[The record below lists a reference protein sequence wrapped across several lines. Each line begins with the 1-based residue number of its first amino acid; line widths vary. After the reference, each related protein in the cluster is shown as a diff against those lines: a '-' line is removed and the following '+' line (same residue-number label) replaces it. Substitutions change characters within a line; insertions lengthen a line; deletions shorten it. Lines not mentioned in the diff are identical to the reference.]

1 MMRKLIMFL
10 LGLLSLGLILLVLA
24 WFIATQPLLFA
35 GKTGSAV
42 EVDPVRLERH
52 VRLMAERFAPR
63 DYKHADNLDSVAAYI
78 RGEFERTGGRVSEQ
92 AYEVGGNTYR
102 NVILQ
107 LGPDTEE
114 RIVVGA
120 HYDAAREFSGADD
133 NASGTAG
140 LIELAH
146 LLDNTTLP
154 MTVELVAYT
163 LEEPPFFRTDKMGSV
178 LHAKSLQERGIS
190 VRMMISVE
198 MIGYFSDE
206 ESSQHYPSSFLSLFY
221 PTEGNFIVVIGDLGS
236 LSDVRRVK
244 LSMHRAMELPV
255 YSMNAPPSLV
265 AGIDWSDHLSYWER
279 GYPAVMVNN
288 TAFLRDLSWHTDTD
302 TPDRLDYERM
312 ATVVVGL
319 YEAVLDLAQE

>member
-10 LGLLSLGLILLVLA
+10 LGLLSLSLILLVLV
-24 WFIATQPLLFA
+24 WFIATQPLLSA
-35 GKTGSAV
+35 GKTGSTV

-78 RGEFERTGGRVSEQ
+78 RGEFERTGGRVSDQ
-92 AYEVGGNTYR
+92 AYAVEGNTYR

-120 HYDAAREFSGADD
+120 HYDAFRELPGADD

-146 LLDNTTLP
+146 LLDNTPLP

-163 LEEPPFFRTDKMGSV
+163 LEEPPFFRTDTMGSV
-178 LHAKSLQERGIS
+178 FHAKSLQQRGIS

-198 MIGYFSDE
+198 MIGYYSDE
-206 ESSQHYPSSFLSLFY
+206 EDSQRYPSSLLNLFY
-221 PTEGNFIVVIGDLGS
+221 PTEGNFIVVIGDLS
-236 LSDVRRVK
+236 SVSEVRRVK
-244 LSMHRAMELPV
+244 TSMNRAMELPV

-288 TAFLRDLSWHTDTD
+288 TAFLRNLSWHTDTD